1 MALSPIIEIKKPCSE
16 NWDNMNPQDKGRFC
30 MSCEKVVTD
39 FTNNTP
45 EEIYTILK
53 QNNLAHTC
61 GQFNTKDVITE
72 SKIDKLIW
80 KLNTRGFKRVS
91 LFILGTLILIGC
103 RSRRTTGPAV
113 MLSQNARTLDEIS
126 TEIKINNADT
136 LKK

>member
-1 MALSPIIEIKKPCSE
+1 MALSPIIEIKKPCYE
-16 NWDNMNPQDKGRFC
+16 NWGNMNPQDKGRFC

-80 KLNTRGFKRVS
+80 KLNTRGFKYVS
-91 LFILGTLILIGC
+91 LFILGALILIGC
-103 RSRRTTGPAV
+103 KTRQVRGRYKYSTKNVDDTSKTLTSNRTY
-113 MLSQNARTLDEIS
+113 
-126 TEIKINNADT
+126 ADT